1 MFSKLPAHAYYNT
14 SIVRTAIL
22 YNNCPTNT
30 NFVIILA
37 PDRNGSGIHVA
48 RFDNPAALLATAECG
63 YPVNLEHGDSL
74 DNSHIISVT
83 PHEGTLEPFE
93 KRKVVFVFSPVF
105 VLNELGWLHNREK
118 PYKREYTMTLQVI
131 PANPSATTEHEG
143 RVVEVAVKAI
153 ADPVELGLSENH
165 LDLGVCVVNKSSAI
179 RTELANQSSVLSVH
193 FTIPHV
199 ANLVVTPSSG
209 RLGPGDKVSLN
220 ISFTATSIG
229 NVEKCLSIQAIGT
242 KKRIPL
248 VKVRAQNNP

>member
-1 MFSKLPAHAYYNT
+1 M
-14 SIVRTAIL
+14 
-22 YNNCPTNT
+22 
-30 NFVIILA
+30 
-37 PDRNGSGIHVA
+37 
-48 RFDNPAALLATAECG
+48 
-63 YPVNLEHGDSL
+63 
-74 DNSHIISVT
+74 
-83 PHEGTLEPFE
+83 
-93 KRKVVFVFSPVF
+93 
-105 VLNELGWLHNREK
+105 
-118 PYKREYTMTLQVI
+118 I